1 MVETDEEIRW
11 HNDGHIVTL
20 SLNKDKLEIVD
31 VYCPN
36 KEKDDSPCKHDDI
49 PCVVQY
55 FLNLYGIEC
64 NVGVAPPNAQMPIAW
79 AFVGDR
85 HKDLG
90 SCQVWV
96 IPTEDE
102 AFSAWIASQS
112 V

>member
-1 MVETDEEIRW
+1 MVETDQEIRW

-20 SLNKDKLEIVD
+20 SLNKDKLEIID
-31 VYCPN
+31 VYCSN
-36 KEKDDSPCKHDDI
+36 KEKDDSPCQHDDV
-49 PCVVQY
+49 PCVVEY

-64 NVGVAPPNAQMPIAW
+64 NVGVAPPNAKMPIAW
-79 AFVGDR
+79 ALVGDR

-102 AFSAWIASQS
+102 AFSAWIASQG